1 MTKLA
6 YLSEVETELLSG
18 GRGRGFALGSY
29 NNTFT
34 NLVGI
39 DQSANAIAF
48 ASKGGNAGNIQ
59 TQIAGILNVP
69 VIV

>member
-1 MTKLA
+1 MNKLTFLA
-6 YLSEVETELLSG
+6 DAESEMLGG
-18 GRGRGFALGSY
+18 GRGFTLGSY

-39 DQSANAIAF
+39 DQSMLGVALADR
-48 ASKGGNAGNIQ
+48 GGRAGNLQ